1 MNLRLLYLLT
11 ISLAKQRILAKR
23 EYATKLMLA
32 STYPRNDIVGKE
44 TVVNDN

>member
-32 STYPRNDIVGKE
+32 STYPRNAIVGNE

>member
-23 EYATKLMLA
+23 EYTTKLMIA
-32 STYPRNDIVGKE
+32 SNYPKNAIGGNENV
-44 TVVNDN
+44 